1 MSRLT
6 LIDRVSTS
14 DPKSALALQRSIQV
28 VVWFHGE
35 NSATPSGTALMM
47 LDVDKMV
54 AAKGSRDPT
63 LASVDFSMMDYLS
76 GIVRKSQS
84 EGLPKYQEP
93 TQPKEPVKPKH
104 KAKPNR
110 ARFKSKAHKKKFPGN
125 KVGTN
130 RVEDASSMGVD
141 IDNQVGIMH

>member
-1 MSRLT
+1 MRRTRFPFGSILPWNAWE
-6 LIDRVSTS
+6 ST
-14 DPKSALALQRSIQV
+14 
-28 VVWFHGE
+28 
-35 NSATPSGTALMM
+35 TPPGTALMM

-54 AAKGSRDPT
+54 AATGSHDPT
-63 LASVDFSMMDYLS
+63 MASAYFSMMDYLI
-76 GIVRKSQS
+76 GVVRKSQS
-84 EGLPKYQEP
+84 EGLGKYQEP
-93 TQPKEPVKPKH
+93 AQPKEPIKPKH

-141 IDNQVGIMH
+141 MDNQVGIMP